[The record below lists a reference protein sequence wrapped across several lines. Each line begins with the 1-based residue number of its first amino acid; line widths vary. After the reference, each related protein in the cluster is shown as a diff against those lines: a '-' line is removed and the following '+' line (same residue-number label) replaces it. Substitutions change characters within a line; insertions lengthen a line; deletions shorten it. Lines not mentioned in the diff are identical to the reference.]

1 MPLKKKKKNA
11 CKAKLKT
18 SKGRKMDSKKVS
30 DFEPLETPLACET
43 DVVDQHPTAA
53 PVDDEPF
60 PLMDLPLEVRSMVY
74 GYVLGGMNL
83 EIGERRALRHRSTIN
98 RFNRFTLTNFTVD
111 NFALLRTSTQIRRE
125 ARPAFSSPTFTIT
138 STKALEGFLGYR
150 TVYPGI
156 EADKIDEQILDLLQK
171 AVKIEIQ
178 IEKRHGGW
186 DVPMGTVGWL
196 GTTLEHPENI
206 MLVDKASKDKL
217 PGYQFDDA
225 VARWKRFALTL

>member
-111 NFALLRTSTQIRRE
+111 NFALLRTSTQIINKGTGRVLRL
-125 ARPAFSSPTFTIT
+125 SH
-138 STKALEGFLGYR
+138 
-150 TVYPGI
+150 GI
-156 EADKIDEQILDLLQK
+156 P
-171 AVKIEIQ
+171 
-178 IEKRHGGW
+178 W
-186 DVPMGTVGWL
+186 
-196 GTTLEHPENI
+196 
-206 MLVDKASKDKL
+206 
-217 PGYQFDDA
+217 Y
-225 VARWKRFALTL
+225 